1 MVLSGKKLGLLL
13 SGPPQ
18 GPGFAHGLRLAE
30 KALDR
35 GAQVYLYCLD
45 DAVTGLERL
54 QPLKARGARVFA
66 CAYAAQRR
74 QVPPSDLATF
84 AGLGVVS
91 DLMAGADRFLHL
103 P

>member
-1 MVLSGKKLGLLL
+1 MALSGRKLGLLL

-30 KALDR
+30 KAIDR
-35 GAQVYLYCLD
+35 GVQVYLYCMD
-45 DAVTGLERL
+45 DAVSGLEQL

-74 QVPPSDLATF
+74 HLPTQDLATF

-91 DLMAGADRFLHL
+91 DLMAGTDRFVHL